1 MLNSARAMRSL
12 LALVLAAATSG
23 ALAQE
28 TGVLPPFITSS
39 IAVVVKE
46 KCCEWQGQHVP
57 VPDSADREALE
68 KLRDRAYRNGIV
80 LQLKLDNDRSSKL
93 IDETNLGHTCD
104 GYDGCRRHRLIGY
117 WPRQRQYVVD
127 VDLWEGGDTYL
138 VSARDGRLLRVGS
151 PPILSPSGE
160 YAIGVDNSIAYPNG
174 GFGTDRPSQGPA
186 DGGPPARPALL
197 PGGKAS
203 TMAAAGS
210 TLARRNTYNFR
221 RFAHCAYRPRRQ
233 AGVAHRRWEA
243 GMGMLNTRR
252 TIR

>member
-1 MLNSARAMRSL
+1 MLNSARAMCSL
-12 LALVLAAATSG
+12 LALVLAATTSG

-80 LQLKLDNDRSSKL
+80 LQLRLDGDRSLKFVDNTIVGES
-93 IDETNLGHTCD
+93 CD
-104 GYDGCRRHRLIGY
+104 GYAGCRRHRLLGY
-117 WPRQRQYVVD
+117 WARQRQYVVD

-151 PPILSPSGE
+151 PPIFSPSGE

-174 GFGTDRPSQGPA
+174 GLELIDLRK
-186 DGGPPARPALL
+186 DPPTGIRLPALPSC
-197 PGGKAS
+197 PGVKPQLWLRPDPRWLDETRIIFEGSPIAPIDPDAKQVLRIVDGK
-203 TMAAAGS
+203 
-210 TLARRNTYNFR
+210 
-221 RFAHCAYRPRRQ
+221 PE
-233 AGVAHRRWEA
+233 WEC
-243 GMGMLNTRR
+243 
-252 TIR
+252 

>member
-1 MLNSARAMRSL
+1 VRSRRR
-12 LALVLAAATSG
+12 
-23 ALAQE
+23 

-197 PGGKAS
+197 PGGKALNYGCGRIH
-203 TMAAAGS
+203 AGS
-210 TLARRNTYNFR
+210 DETRIIFEGSPIAPIDPDAKQVLRIVDGK
-221 RFAHCAYRPRRQ
+221 PE
-233 AGVAHRRWEA
+233 WEC
-243 GMGMLNTRR
+243 
-252 TIR
+252 